1 MADGEATGVDGLAG
15 GGGDALA
22 DPEAEDRV
30 EAARVPSDI
39 RSRLALA
46 LDVDDLIEA
55 KRLASSL
62 SPYFGTVKVGLELYT
77 AAGPTS
83 VGYFA
88 EAGFDVFCDLKLH
101 DIPTTV
107 ARAARVVGS
116 LGARWMTAHTQGG
129 RAMLGA
135 AVEGLREGAS
145 GAGTAEPGVLA
156 VTVLTS
162 EETATEATLGERCDL
177 AVETGCG
184 GVICAAPDLAATE
197 AWSDRLVRVVP
208 GIRLPGGDAHDQ
220 ARVADPGWALASGAD
235 LLVIG
240 RMVTAAEDPVAA
252 AESLVVSLL
261 S

>member
-1 MADGEATGVDGLAG
+1 MADGATGDAG
-15 GGGDALA
+15 AEE
-22 DPEAEDRV
+22 PEV
-30 EAARVPSDI
+30 NRVPVDI

-55 KRLASSL
+55 KRLAASL
-62 SPYFGTVKVGLELYT
+62 SPYFGTIKVGLELYL

-101 DIPTTV
+101 DIPNTV
-107 ARAARVVGS
+107 ERAARVVGS
-116 LGARWMTAHTQGG
+116 LGARWMTCHTSGG
-129 RAMLGA
+129 LTMLRAAVVGLTEGA
-135 AVEGLREGAS
+135 AN
-145 GAGTAEPGVLA
+145 AGMPTPGVLG

-162 EETATEATLGERCDL
+162 DDTATSAELSARCDL
-177 AVETGCG
+177 AVDASCG
-184 GVICAAPDLAATE
+184 GIICAAPDLEDTE
-197 AWSDRLVRVVP
+197 PWADRLARVVP
-208 GIRLPGGDAHDQ
+208 GIRLPGGDTHDQ
-220 ARVADPGWALASGAD
+220 SRVASPSDALVAGAD

-252 AESLVVSLL
+252 AEELVASVL